1 MRDSDMT
8 HGEVPKKWGDEQ
20 RKWHIEKTISYSDII
35 STLVMIS
42 AVLTMF
48 VSADRRIEANKA
60 QIAIVS
66 RVQAENDRRQD
77 DLRNRI
83 ETSLGDINKKMD
95 WMIDQL
101 VEKKRRD

>member
-1 MRDSDMT
+1 M
-8 HGEVPKKWGDEQ
+8 GEVPKKWGDEK

-35 STLVMIS
+35 STILMIS

-60 QIAIVS
+60 TIATLA
-66 RVQAENDRRQD
+66 RVQVENDRRQD

-83 ETSLGDINKKMD
+83 EASLGDINKKTD
-95 WMIDQL
+95 WIVDQM

>member
-8 HGEVPKKWGDEQ
+8 PGEVPKKWGDEQ

-48 VSADRRIEANKA
+48 ISADRRIEANKA
-60 QIAIVS
+60 TIETLA
-66 RVQAENDRRQD
+66 RVQIENDRRQD

-83 ETSLGDINKKMD
+83 EVSLGDINKKMD
-95 WMIDQL
+95 WMIDRL
-101 VEKKRRD
+101 VEKKTRD

>member
-1 MRDSDMT
+1 MNT
-8 HGEVPKKWGDEQ
+8 PGEVPKKWGDEQ

-35 STLVMIS
+35 STLAMIA

-48 VSADRRIEANKA
+48 ISADRRIEENKA
-60 QIAIVS
+60 NIA
-66 RVQAENDRRQD
+66 QLAEIQKANDRRQD

-83 ETSLGDINKKMD
+83 ENSLGDINKKMD
-95 WMIDQL
+95 WIIDQL